1 MVSGG
6 PMVPLAWPARR
17 DSDVMGY
24 AGDPTV
30 DDIGFVAEFDRR
42 TTIKI
47 FVRTVLK
54 PLVELLPASQVVC
67 LRPLI
72 QYRCQLEALMSLA
85 KATQWFNKPLSLPK
99 PCKRLAKAL
108 QTPCQSL
115 AKALPK
121 PCQSLAKALQKS
133 CKRLV
138 SRCGM
143 ASSDTDFGRCVSS
156 RGSWAGLF

>member
-24 AGDPTV
+24 VGDPTV

-54 PLVELLPASQVVC
+54 PLVELLPVSQVVC
-67 LRPLI
+67 LREESKCLLCLFSFDSIPMPA
-72 QYRCQLEALMSLA
+72 RGAHE
-85 KATQWFNKPLSLPK
+85 
-99 PCKRLAKAL
+99 
-108 QTPCQSL
+108 PCQSN
-115 AKALPK
+115 
-121 PCQSLAKALQKS
+121 S
-133 CKRLV
+133 V
-138 SRCGM
+138 
-143 ASSDTDFGRCVSS
+143 V
-156 RGSWAGLF
+156 

>member
-67 LRPLI
+67 LREESKCLLCLFPLI
-72 QYRCQLEALMSLA
+72 QYRCQLEVLMG
-85 KATQWFNKPLSLPK
+85 NYM
-99 PCKRLAKAL
+99 RY
-108 QTPCQSL
+108 
-115 AKALPK
+115 
-121 PCQSLAKALQKS
+121 
-133 CKRLV
+133 
-138 SRCGM
+138 
-143 ASSDTDFGRCVSS
+143 
-156 RGSWAGLF
+156 GLF